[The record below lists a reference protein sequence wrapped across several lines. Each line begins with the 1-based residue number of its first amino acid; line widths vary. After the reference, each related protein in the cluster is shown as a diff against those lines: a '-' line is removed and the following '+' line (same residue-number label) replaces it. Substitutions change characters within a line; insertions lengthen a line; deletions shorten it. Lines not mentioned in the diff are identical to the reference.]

1 MRRIFATALLL
12 ALMACARSSSPA
24 NPSGIFGT
32 VTAGP
37 TCPVERAGSPCP
49 PAPWVGTVRATDD
62 AGHLNETRT
71 DDKGEY
77 TLTLPPGSYEV
88 VAITDGEL
96 PTSRSVTIDVQPG
109 HPIRVDLTV
118 DTGIR

>member
-1 MRRIFATALLL
+1 MRRILATTLML
-12 ALMACARSSSPA
+12 ALIACGRSSGPA

-37 TCPVERAGSPCP
+37 TCPVEQAGSPCP

-62 AGHLNETRT
+62 AGHVTDTQT
-71 DDKGEY
+71 DDNGNY
-77 TLTLPPGSYEV
+77 TLTLQPGSYEV
-88 VAITDGEL
+88 VAVTDGGP
-96 PTSRSVTIDVQPG
+96 PTGQPVTIDVQAG
-109 HPIRVDLTV
+109 HPIRVDLAV

>member
-1 MRRIFATALLL
+1 MRRILATALLL
-12 ALMACARSSSPA
+12 SLIACGRSSNPA
-24 NPSGIFGT
+24 NPSGIFGA

-62 AGHLNETRT
+62 AGHPTDTGT
-71 DDKGEY
+71 DDNGNY
-77 TLTLPPGSYEV
+77 ALTLQPGSYEV
-88 VAITDGEL
+88 VAVTDGGS
-96 PTSRSVTIDVQPG
+96 PTSRSVSIDVLAG

>member
-1 MRRIFATALLL
+1 MRRILATVLLL
-12 ALMACARSSSPA
+12 ALIACGRSSSPA

-62 AGHLNETRT
+62 AGHATDTRT
-71 DDKGEY
+71 DDNGDY
-77 TLTLPPGSYEV
+77 TLSLQPGSYEV
-88 VAITDGEL
+88 VVVTDGGT
-96 PTSRSVTIDVQPG
+96 PTSRPVTIDVQAG
-109 HPIRVDLTV
+109 HPTRVDLTV

>member
-1 MRRIFATALLL
+1 MRRTLATALLL
-12 ALMACARSSSPA
+12 ALIACGRTSGPA
-24 NPSGIFGT
+24 STSGIFGT

-37 TCPVERAGSPCP
+37 TCPVERVGSPCP

-62 AGHLNETRT
+62 AGHPTETTT
-71 DDKGEY
+71 DENGDY
-77 TLTLPPGSYEV
+77 TLTLEPGSYEV
-88 VAITDGEL
+88 VAVTDGGP
-96 PTSRSVTIDVQPG
+96 PTGQPVAIDVQAG

>member
-1 MRRIFATALLL
+1 MRRILATSVLL
-12 ALMACARSSSPA
+12 ALIACGRSSSPT

-37 TCPVERAGSPCP
+37 TCPVERADSPCP

-62 AGHLNETRT
+62 AGHPSDTRT
-71 DDKGEY
+71 DERGNY

-88 VAITDGEL
+88 VAVTDGGP
-96 PTSRSVTIDVQPG
+96 PTGQSVTIDVEAG

>member
-32 VTAGP
+32 VTASP

-62 AGHLNETRT
+62 AGDPNEART
-71 DDKGEY
+71 DDNGNY
-77 TLTLPPGSYEV
+77 TLTLQPGSYEV
-88 VAITDGEL
+88 VAVTDGGP
-96 PTSRSVTIDVQPG
+96 PTSQPVTIDVQPG
-109 HPIRVDLTV
+109 HPVRVDLTV

>member
-62 AGHLNETRT
+62 AGDPNEART
-71 DDKGEY
+71 DDNGNY

-88 VAITDGEL
+88 VAVTDGGP
-96 PTSRSVTIDVQPG
+96 PTSQPDTIDVQPG
-109 HPIRVDLTV
+109 HPVRVDLTV

>member
-1 MRRIFATALLL
+1 MRRITVAGLLL
-12 ALMACARSSSPA
+12 ALIACGRTSEPA

-62 AGHLNETRT
+62 AGHPTDTRT
-71 DDKGEY
+71 DENGNY
-77 TLTLPPGSYEV
+77 TLTLQPGSYQV
-88 VAITDGEL
+88 VAVTDGGP
-96 PTSRSVTIDVQPG
+96 PTGQPVTIDVPSG
-109 HPIRVDLTV
+109 PPTRLDLAV

>member
-1 MRRIFATALLL
+1 MRRILATALLL
-12 ALMACARSSSPA
+12 ALIACGRSSSPA

-62 AGHLNETRT
+62 SGHPNDTRT
-71 DDKGEY
+71 DDNGNY
-77 TLTLPPGSYEV
+77 TLTLQPGSYEV
-88 VAITDGEL
+88 VAVTDGGP
-96 PTSRSVTIDVQPG
+96 PTSRSVTIDVQAG
-109 HPIRVDLTV
+109 HPIRVDLMV

>member
-1 MRRIFATALLL
+1 
-12 ALMACARSSSPA
+12 
-24 NPSGIFGT
+24 
-32 VTAGP
+32 
-37 TCPVERAGSPCP
+37 
-49 PAPWVGTVRATDD
+49 VRATDD

-96 PTSRSVTIDVQPG
+96 ATSRSVTIDVRPG

>member
-1 MRRIFATALLL
+1 MRRILATALLL
-12 ALMACARSSSPA
+12 ALLACGRSSSPA
-24 NPSGIFGT
+24 NQSGIFGT

-62 AGHLNETRT
+62 AGHPNDTPT
-71 DDKGEY
+71 DDNGNY
-77 TLTLPPGSYEV
+77 ALTLPPGSYEV
-88 VAITDGEL
+88 VAVTDGGP
-96 PTSRSVTIDVQPG
+96 PTGQPVTIDVQAG
-109 HPIRVDLTV
+109 HPVRVDLTV